1 MTDETGSA
9 STSSGANGSEAN
21 GAKTPVVVTTG
32 SPRLRVPRPVHIAI
46 VGATGVVGREVLSI
60 LHERRFP
67 IASLKAFASE
77 RSKGETVE
85 VLGREQPVQ
94 MLEPGCFKGV
104 EVAFFAAGSGT
115 SREWAPRA
123 AEEGAV
129 VIDKSSLFRGDADV
143 PLVVPEVN
151 GDTLEG
157 YTARR
162 IIATPNCSTIQLV
175 QALMPLHKKAG
186 LKRVMVSTYQAVSGA
201 GRAGV
206 DELEAQVR
214 GLFNMKDDFSQ
225 STFGQRIAF
234 NVIPCIPSTAPFLD
248 DGSTEEEKKMINE
261 SRRILGIP
269 ALKISVTCA
278 RVPVFNSHSEAVH
291 LEFERALS
299 PEDARDALAK
309 EPGIAIVDDPS
320 GPLYPTA
327 TDASGEDMTF
337 VGRIRRDT
345 AFEHGLALWI
355 VRDNL
360 RTGAALNAVRIAEQL
375 CAEHLC
381 V

>member
-1 MTDETGSA
+1 MTEEKNATDD
-9 STSSGANGSEAN
+9 
-21 GAKTPVVVTTG
+21 KVVVTTG
-32 SPRLRVPRPVHIAI
+32 APKIRPTRPMHVAV

-60 LHERRFP
+60 LSERRFP
-67 IASLKAFASE
+67 VASLKPFASE
-77 RSKGETVE
+77 RSRGEKVE
-85 VLGREQPVQ
+85 VLGREQTVE

-104 EVAFFAAGSGT
+104 EVAFFAAGSST
-115 SREWAPRA
+115 SKEWAPRA

-129 VIDKSSLFRGDADV
+129 VIDKSSLFRTDPDV

-151 GDTLEG
+151 GDALAAYEK
-157 YTARR
+157 RR

-175 QALMPLHKKAG
+175 QALKPLHQAAG
-186 LKRVMVSTYQAVSGA
+186 LKRVMCSTYQAVSGA

-206 DELEAQVR
+206 DELESQVR
-214 GLFNMKDDFSQ
+214 GLFNMKTDLDQ

-234 NVIPCIPSTAPFLD
+234 NVIPCIPSTSAYNA
-248 DGSTEEEKKMINE
+248 DGTTEEEQKMIRE
-261 SRRILGIP
+261 SRRILGLP
-269 ALKISVTCA
+269 DLKISVTCA

-291 LEFERALS
+291 LEFERPISVEA
-299 PEDARDALAK
+299 AREALAK

-320 GPLYPTA
+320 QPLYPTA

-337 VGRIRRDT
+337 VGRIRRDE

-355 VRDNL
+355 VSDNL
-360 RTGAALNAVRIAEQL
+360 RTGAALNAVRIAELL